1 MKVKN
6 HPTQPKDYVRL
17 FSNGFA
23 MGSVDVIPGV
33 SGGTMAFILGIYEDL
48 LDGIKSFDIPLLKLL
63 GQFKFKEAMDH
74 VPWQF
79 LLSLF
84 MGIGVAVLTL
94 AHAISW
100 MLDNQPVYL
109 FSFFFGLILASIVA
123 IGATIQWSPTAWA
136 MLVVGTAVGLAVVH
150 LVPLDMPH
158 DPLTLFLSGMIAIV
172 AMILPGIS
180 GSFLLLILG
189 QYDFVLEAVKE
200 LNILAI
206 IPVGVGAAVGL
217 MGFARVLSWL
227 LKNHNTATISALVGF
242 IIGSLWKIWPWK
254 EVVLEIEK
262 HGEMVP
268 IIERN
273 ILPPFASGEFVVALL
288 LCLIGFLIVC
298 IIDHQQSHTNPF
310 FRLFGLG
317 QQPTTQQQ

>member
-48 LDGIKSFDIPLLKLL
+48 LDGIKSFDITLLKLL
-63 GQFKFKEAMDH
+63 STFKLKEAMDH

-84 MGIGVAVLTL
+84 IGIGVAVLTL

-109 FSFFFGLILASIVA
+109 FSFFFGLILASILA
-123 IGATIQWSPTAWA
+123 IGSTIEWSPRAWA
-136 MLVVGTAVGLAVVH
+136 MLAVGTAVGLSVVH

-158 DPLTLFLSGMIAIV
+158 DPLTLFLSGMVAIV

-206 IPVGVGAAVGL
+206 IPVGVGAVVGL
-217 MGFARVLSWL
+217 AGFSRVLSWL
-227 LKNHNTATISALVGF
+227 LKRYHTATIAALVGF

-254 EVVLEIEK
+254 HVVREVEK

-268 IIERN
+268 IVEHN
-273 ILPPFASGEFVVALL
+273 ILPPFASGEFIVALL
-288 LCLIGFLIVC
+288 LCLIGFLVVC
-298 IIDHQQSHTNPF
+298 IIDHQQSHANPF

-317 QQPTTQQQ
+317 QQQTARQ